1 VCGLFH
7 DYAKIFL
14 KSGDGG
20 AGIVGFRRE
29 KYVPRGGPDGGDG
42 GRGGHIIFQVRDELT
57 TLSDFRYKRHFKA
70 EPGCQG
76 DGGNRTGKDGS
87 DLFVPVPAGTIIRNV
102 ETGQILGDLTE
113 PGSEHVI
120 LRGGRGGR
128 GNARFATATR
138 QAPQISEKGEPGTE
152 MWVEL
157 ELKLLADVGLIG
169 FPNVG
174 KSTLISKI
182 SAARP
187 KIADYPFTT
196 LTPNLGVVDH
206 KGRSFVAVDI
216 PGLIEGAHQGIGL
229 GLQFLRH
236 VERTRI
242 LLHLV
247 DVSGFSG
254 REPYQDYL
262 TINSELNAYSQVL
275 AAKKQI
281 VILNKIDS
289 PQSAETVEELTRK
302 FNGTAV
308 FPISAATGAGV
319 SSLLDEV
326 IKVLDATPVEIQPL
340 AVRELPV
347 AEDSIITEVVRDG
360 AVYVL
365 KNSALERRILRF
377 NLDNDDAVRSFQRLL
392 KRWKVEDALKEA
404 GVREGDTVRIA
415 DFEFTYLPED

>member
-1 VCGLFH
+1 LFH
-7 DYAKIFL
+7 DYAKIYL

-20 AGIVGFRRE
+20 AGIVSFRRE

-42 GRGGHIIFQVRDELT
+42 GRGGHIVFQVKSELT

-70 EPGCQG
+70 EPGGQG

-87 DLFVPVPAGTIIRNV
+87 DLYIPVPVGTTVRNA
-102 ETGQILGDLTE
+102 ETGQIIGDLTE
-113 PGSEHVI
+113 AGTERVI
-120 LRGGRGGR
+120 LQGGRGGR
-128 GNARFATATR
+128 GNARFSTATR
-138 QAPQISEKGEPGTE
+138 QAPQISEKGEPGE
-152 MWVEL
+152 EIWAEL

-182 SAARP
+182 SAAQP

-196 LTPNLGVVDH
+196 LVPNLGVVDH
-206 KGRSFVAVDI
+206 KGQSFVAVDI
-216 PGLIEGAHQGIGL
+216 PGLIEGAHQGVGL

-254 REPYQDYL
+254 RDPYQDFL
-262 TINSELNAYSQVL
+262 TINAELNAYSQVL

-281 VILNKIDS
+281 VALNKIDS
-289 PQSAETVEELTRK
+289 PQSTAAIEEFIRKINGSTVL
-302 FNGTAV
+302 
-308 FPISAATGAGV
+308 PISAATGAGV
-319 SSLLDEV
+319 AELLDEV
-326 IKVLDATPVEIQPL
+326 IKVLGNTPVKIEP
-340 AVRELPV
+340 
-347 AEDSIITEVVRDG
+347 IIEQEVQVTENNSKTSVIWDG
-360 AVYVL
+360 DVYVV

-377 NLDNDDAVRSFQRLL
+377 NLNNDDAVRSFQRLL
-392 KRWKVEDALKEA
+392 KRWKVEEALAEA
-404 GVREGDTVRIA
+404 GAREGDSVKIG
-415 DFEFTYLPED
+415 DYEFTYFPEE

>member
-1 VCGLFH
+1 VGGLFH

-20 AGIVGFRRE
+20 AGIVSFRRE

-42 GRGGHIIFQVRDELT
+42 GRGGHIIFQVKSDIT
-57 TLSDFRYKRHFKA
+57 TLSDFRYKKHFKA

-87 DLFVPVPAGTIIRNV
+87 DLFVPVPAGTVIRNA

-113 PGSEHVI
+113 PGTEHVI

-152 MWVEL
+152 IWVEL
-157 ELKLLADVGLIG
+157 ELKLLADVGFIG

-174 KSTLISKI
+174 KSTLIAKI

-216 PGLIEGAHQGIGL
+216 PGLIAGAHQGAGL

-254 REPYQDYL
+254 RDPYQDYL
-262 TINSELNAYSQVL
+262 TINSELAAHSRVL

-281 VILNKIDS
+281 VVLNKIDS
-289 PQSAETVEELTRK
+289 PQAAAGIEEFIRKAGDSAVLK
-302 FNGTAV
+302 
-308 FPISAATGAGV
+308 ISAATGAGV
-319 SSLLDEV
+319 TELLDEV
-326 IKVLDATPVEIQPL
+326 IKVLDATPVEYQPPETPE
-340 AVRELPV
+340 VP
-347 AEDSIITEVVRDG
+347 AEADGAITEVVRDG
-360 AVYVL
+360 AVYVV
-365 KNSALERRILRF
+365 KNNLLERRILRF

-392 KRWKVEDALKEA
+392 QRWKVEDALREA
-404 GVREGDTVRIA
+404 GVREGDTVRIG

>member
-1 VCGLFH
+1 
-7 DYAKIFL
+7 
-14 KSGDGG
+14 
-20 AGIVGFRRE
+20 
-29 KYVPRGGPDGGDG
+29 
-42 GRGGHIIFQVRDELT
+42 
-57 TLSDFRYKRHFKA
+57 
-70 EPGCQG
+70 
-76 DGGNRTGKDGS
+76 
-87 DLFVPVPAGTIIRNV
+87 
-102 ETGQILGDLTE
+102 
-113 PGSEHVI
+113 
-120 LRGGRGGR
+120 
-128 GNARFATATR
+128 
-138 QAPQISEKGEPGTE
+138 

-196 LTPNLGVVDH
+196 LTPNLGVVEH

-216 PGLIEGAHQGIGL
+216 PGLIAGAHQGVGL

-254 REPYQDYL
+254 RDPYQDYL
-262 TINSELNAYSQVL
+262 TINSELAAYSRVL

-281 VILNKIDS
+281 IVLNKTDS
-289 PQSAETVEELTRK
+289 PQAAAEIEA
-302 FNGTAV
+302 FNRESDAAAV
-308 FPISAATGAGV
+308 LAISAATGAGV
-319 SSLLDEV
+319 AGLLDEV
-326 IKVLDATPVEIQPL
+326 IKALDATPVENRPPE
-340 AVRELPV
+340 ASEVPV
-347 AEDSIITEVVRDG
+347 GENSILTEVIRDG
-360 AVYVL
+360 AVYVV
-365 KNSALERRILRF
+365 KNSLLERRILRF

-392 KRWKVEDALKEA
+392 QRWKVEDALREA
-404 GVREGDTVRIA
+404 GVREGDTVRIG